1 MYISSSCPERA
12 LTHQGLTLDRWRGER
27 RDNRWTKGVGWLEWD
42 LRAWL
47 NHAITLYGDGSFY
60 IILFCVGV
68 QPFELCLS
76 DSHSWNHPSVL
87 LPSIHGSSQLLRPL
101 PPSAKSAKKAL
112 LQSRPTKWREG
123 LSPVTLLGYV
133 ERGEGADPF
142 TQEKR
147 RGGER
152 HDRKARKREER
163 ESVGGGGGGGA
174 AVVPSLLSTHLPRLQ
189 SFL

>member
-1 MYISSSCPERA
+1 MDQRSGLVRVGPSRLVKPCRYIV
-12 LTHQGLTLDRWRGER
+12 R
-27 RDNRWTKGVGWLEWD
+27 RRIFL
-42 LRAWL
+42 
-47 NHAITLYGDGSFY
+47 HHPF
-60 IILFCVGV
+60 FCVGV

-87 LPSIHGSSQLLRPL
+87 LPSVHGSSQLLRPL

-174 AVVPSLLSTHLPRLQ
+174 AVVPPLLSTHLPRLQ

>member
-27 RDNRWTKGVGWLEWD
+27 RDNRWTKRVGWLEWD

-76 DSHSWNHPSVL
+76 DSHSWSHPSVL

-133 ERGEGADPF
+133 ERERGRPLLR
-142 TQEKR
+142 KR
-147 RGGER
+147 RGEGGER

-163 ESVGGGGGGGA
+163 ESVGGA
-174 AVVPSLLSTHLPRLQ
+174 AVVPPLLSTHLPRLQ